1 MRIGDG
7 LGVIVFSEKIE
18 NWVWSWEVGRW
29 KDGLSKDVKC
39 RTELLYK
46 LRQVKIVYEKE
57 R

>member
-7 LGVIVFSEKIE
+7 LGVIMFSEKIE
-18 NWVWSWEVGRW
+18 NWVSSWEVGRW
-29 KDGLSKDVKC
+29 KDSVGKDVKC

-46 LRQVKIVYEKE
+46 LGQVKIVYEKE

>member
-29 KDGLSKDVKC
+29 KDSLGKDIKC

-46 LRQVKIVYEKE
+46 LGQVKIVYEKE